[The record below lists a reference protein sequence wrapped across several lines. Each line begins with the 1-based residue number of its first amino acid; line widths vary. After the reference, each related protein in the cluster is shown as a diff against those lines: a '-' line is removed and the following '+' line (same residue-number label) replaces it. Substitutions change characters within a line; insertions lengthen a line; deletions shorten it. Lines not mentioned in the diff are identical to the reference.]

1 VAVAVAICR
10 ADNLRPTV
18 QVLIQSL
25 AGALTQ
31 PSICFPLT
39 APLTKVSSH
48 VNPGDHRRLSMGLFR
63 PEYLRLCHH
72 FNCALGVFEK
82 TPLPHSSAGD
92 ITPWLVLSISQR
104 DYLFRSNFT
113 GFIILL
119 RILDTRSPTA
129 CPTWACR
136 SERVVVQDGRHSTMA
151 SRCSSQQRHLNKID
165 IVPWVFGLVIIL
177 HPPFFPLTHPFFVSS
192 PLSLLVS
199 APLT

>member
-1 VAVAVAICR
+1 MYVNSHTIPLVPSWYQLDDLDIPLLETPGAQTLPDTSLGNLAVSPGLQPDQQVAVAVAICR

-92 ITPWLVLSISQR
+92 IIPWLVLSISQR

-129 CPTWACR
+129 CPTWACL
-136 SERVVVQDGRHSTMA
+136 SERVVV
-151 SRCSSQQRHLNKID
+151 
-165 IVPWVFGLVIIL
+165 
-177 HPPFFPLTHPFFVSS
+177 
-192 PLSLLVS
+192 
-199 APLT
+199 